1 MSKRRS
7 RKPPEDSLDLI
18 RQEDRLLESLFVDW
32 DHGAPDAQTAN
43 GDAVVR
49 AWKRGTIGKLV
60 LEHAALRL
68 AAKADVI
75 RCLQRCGST
84 AMADAFGEQAIAAR
98 QVIDQLDGIARGVSA
113 LDLRFSDDFSDGVA
127 NLRRFWRGELR
138 SEAEYSLDQVAAA
151 LGTDRSQLHTSRFV
165 KKHAPIHPASRA
177 RWYHRLGPVLRLHA
191 LYDYLRGFPT
201 SESAVFSDRRLVQK
215 YDADE

>member
-32 DHGAPDAQTAN
+32 DHGAPDAQTSN
-43 GDAVVR
+43 GEAVVL
-49 AWKRGTIGKLV
+49 AWRRGTIGKLV

-75 RCLQRCGST
+75 HCLQQSGST
-84 AMADAFGEQAIAAR
+84 AMANAFGEHAIAAR
-98 QVIDQLDGIARGVSA
+98 QVIDRLDGIARGVSA
-113 LDLRFSDDFSDGVA
+113 LDLRFSDDFSDGIT
-127 NLRRFWRGELR
+127 NLRRIWRGELR
-138 SEAEYSLDQVAAA
+138 AEAEYSLDQVAAA

-165 KKHAPIHPASRA
+165 KNHAPIHPASRA

-191 LYDYLRGFPT
+191 LYDHLRGFPT